1 MLMTAAQWN
10 LRQENEYKAM
20 CAFPI
25 NKLFSWKIA
34 PGQSVPRC
42 RAYRVTYNVKT
53 MVKDGNKLK
62 PQEKTEVLITL
73 SDNPGGA
80 PTARIVGGLSLIHI

>member
-34 PGQSVPRC
+34 PRTECAPMQSVSS
-42 RAYRVTYNVKT
+42 YI
-53 MVKDGNKLK
+53 MLKLW
-62 PQEKTEVLITL
+62 
-73 SDNPGGA
+73 
-80 PTARIVGGLSLIHI
+80 